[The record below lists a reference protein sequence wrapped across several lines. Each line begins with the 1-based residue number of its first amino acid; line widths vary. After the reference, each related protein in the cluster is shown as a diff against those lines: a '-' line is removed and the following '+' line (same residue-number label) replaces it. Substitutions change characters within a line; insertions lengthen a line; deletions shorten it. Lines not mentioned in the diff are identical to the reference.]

1 MSNKT
6 TWVVGNHAVTA
17 VLMQNPER
25 VLSMH
30 VVSYDRH
37 PELLEKANAM
47 GISITPVDKQTLAKK
62 TGIPNHQGIAIQ
74 VRPRK
79 EGNEKELQSHI
90 ENLLNNGETPFI
102 LMLDQV
108 SDPHNLGACL
118 RTADA
123 AGVDAVVLT
132 KNNTSPI
139 TPVVQKVASG
149 AAETVNIFRVSNLA
163 RAIET
168 VQQQGVWVIGTS
180 DKAQESLYQQKLSGS
195 LAIVMGAEGS
205 GLRQLTEKKCDQ
217 LVKLPMAGQVV
228 SSLNVSVATGVCLFE
243 VVRQKSNKG

>member
-1 MSNKT
+1 MSKQT
-6 TWVVGNHAVTA
+6 LWVAGNHAVMA
-17 VLMQNPER
+17 VLKQNPER

-30 VVSYDRH
+30 VVNRDRH
-37 PELLEKANAM
+37 LELIERAQKL
-47 GISITPVDKQTLAKK
+47 GISVTQADKPALANR
-62 TGIPNHQGIAIQ
+62 TGISNHQGIAIQ
-74 VRPRK
+74 VKPRK
-79 EGNEKELQSHI
+79 EGNEKELQAHI
-90 ENLLNNGETPFI
+90 EALLNREQTPLI

-132 KNNTSPI
+132 KSNTSPI

-163 RAIET
+163 RTIET
-168 VQQQGVWVIGTS
+168 VQQQGVWVVGTS
-180 DKAQESLYQQKLSGS
+180 DKAQQTLYQQKLNGA

-217 LVKLPMAGQVV
+217 LVSLPMAGRVV

-243 VVRQKSNKG
+243 VVRQQNKA